1 MLARKCDGRKDKTD
15 IAFTFRSDDF
25 AVPQRSDFFVSL
37 LQWWFLSLF
46 CFLIPLKKLI
56 RHIENRSAL
65 KSTVTAKKKCHYFCR
80 VQALRNVLKILVSQI
95 KFCTTIWVQIPYKV
109 FVRLV
114 GLAGK
119 DIVIDLLT
127 DSWSRRKSRF

>member
-37 LQWWFLSLF
+37 LQWGFLSLF

-80 VQALRNVLKILVSQI
+80 VHVLKIVVSQI
-95 KFCTTIWVQIPYKV
+95 KFCRTIWVLIPYKV